1 MFLTESTIM
10 PQCMPLPSA
19 PPLRQRG
26 VSLIIVLIFVM
37 LTMLL
42 TLWASRTALFNEM
55 VVGNDA
61 DWQRSFEAAQTL
73 LQDAELDIHGM
84 RANGS
89 LCTPGG
95 GSGSVC
101 RASGVLQFPLELGGG
116 KDGVFA
122 LFDALEPLPEEARC
136 KDALCLKPKRDQR
149 PDFWNDKSRLKKM
162 QEAGARYGTYTGA
175 KVGSSDSP
183 GNPILAETGSDKGGW
198 YWVEVMR
205 LNKDSEFNKL
215 IADYANEGKNAVVP
229 LNTRPPVV
237 YRITALANGRKPHT
251 QVVLQ
256 EVYVVNKL
264 KD

>member
-1 MFLTESTIM
+1 M
-10 PQCMPLPSA
+10 PQCMPLPSP

-26 VSLIIVLIFVM
+26 VSLLIVLIFVM

-95 GSGSVC
+95 GSSKVC
-101 RASGVLQFPLELGGG
+101 RASGVLQIPLELGGG
-116 KDGVFA
+116 QDGVFT
-122 LFDALEPLPEEARC
+122 LFNSLEPLPKEGRRC
-136 KDALCLKPKRDQR
+136 KDALCLKPERDQR
-149 PDFWNDKSRLKKM
+149 SDFWNDKRILKKM
-162 QEAGARYGTYTGA
+162 QETGARYGTYTGA
-175 KVGSSDSP
+175 KVGSSSAP

-205 LNKDSEFNKL
+205 LNKASSAKRI
-215 IADYANEGKNAVVP
+215 IADYANEGNNWIV
-229 LNTRPPVV
+229 NINSTPPVI
-237 YRITALANGRKPHT
+237 YRITALANGRKPNT

-264 KD
+264 KE